1 MMKYCEGDIDMRL
14 SSKNTIKL
22 LVIVI
27 LIFGC
32 IYIYY
37 PRSIYSRIN
46 FSKLESTKNI
56 EVNVIYKQGALNDGT
71 EITVSSDKLPE
82 LIEIFKKYKTTHNFL
97 NLKNANKKD
106 IYIIKFNYEGKELGW
121 IGISDD
127 YVAINENG
135 VGTREYIA
143 IGSKIDLSI
152 LNELLK

>member
-1 MMKYCEGDIDMRL
+1 MKL
-14 SSKNTIKL
+14 NKKTIIKSV
-22 LVIVI
+22 VIVI

-46 FSKLESTKNI
+46 FSKLEFTENI
-56 EVNVIYKQGALNDGT
+56 EIKAIYKQGALNDGT
-71 EITVSSDKLPE
+71 EISVSSDKLPE

-97 NLKNANKKD
+97 NLKNANKKE
-106 IYIIKFNYEGKELGW
+106 IYILKFNYEGEELGW

-135 VGTREYIA
+135 VGTREYITA
-143 IGSKIDLSI
+143 GSKIDLSF

>member
-1 MMKYCEGDIDMRL
+1 VKL
-14 SSKNTIKL
+14 NKKTIIKSV
-22 LVIVI
+22 VIVI

-46 FSKLESTKNI
+46 FSKLEFTENI
-56 EVNVIYKQGALNDGT
+56 EIKAIYKQGALNDGT
-71 EITVSSDKLPE
+71 EISVSSDKLPE

-97 NLKNANKKD
+97 NLKNANKKE
-106 IYIIKFNYEGKELGW
+106 IYILKFNYEGEELGW

-135 VGTREYIA
+135 VGTREYITA
-143 IGSKIDLSI
+143 GSKIDLSF

>member
-1 MMKYCEGDIDMRL
+1 MKL
-14 SSKNTIKL
+14 NKKTIIKSV
-22 LVIVI
+22 VIII

-46 FSKLESTKNI
+46 FSKLESTENI
-56 EVNVIYKQGALNDGT
+56 EIKAIHKQGALNDGT
-71 EITVSSDKLPE
+71 EISVSSDKLPE

-97 NLKNANKKD
+97 NLKNANKKE
-106 IYIIKFNYEGKELGW
+106 IYILKFNYEGEELGW

-135 VGTREYIA
+135 VGTREYITA
-143 IGSKIDLSI
+143 GSKIDLSF